1 MNESVQ
7 RGLKLLN
14 PGSVVP
20 VDVKTVADL
29 YNALDYTVKQAEKR
43 EWVGLT
49 QKELDDLW
57 DEHHDAYGY
66 QLSADGYERA
76 IEAKLKER
84 NHG

>member
-29 YNALDYTVKQAEKR
+29 YNALDYTVKQAEKF

-49 QKELDDLW
+49 
-57 DEHHDAYGY
+57 DEEINSCCDFPLNALGMKHV
-66 QLSADGYERA
+66 RK
-76 IEAKLKER
+76 IEAKLRSK
-84 NHG
+84 NT

>member
-29 YNALDYTVKQAEKR
+29 YNALDYTVKQI
-43 EWVGLT
+43 
-49 QKELDDLW
+49 KELQAEL
-57 DEHHDAYGY
+57 DETNN
-66 QLSADGYERA
+66 
-76 IEAKLKER
+76 LKDK
-84 NHG
+84 NT